1 MRLVPSVSQ
10 RICCGNT
17 VTGHSC
23 MGVSFFLSLP
33 INQSIHRSI
42 DPSIHRSFRAGAD
55 APSAWGPII
64 RAAAISVNRTL
75 VMTHITQVNITLTTG
90 QEIAAP
96 CGGAKCAGPRCM
108 QVAGASETES
118 GLGEIGR
125 SRTSTDGLSM
135 ADSLCGREVARG
147 NAQLTESLRACGG
160 ISNPFGSAGAT

>member
-96 CGGAKCAGPRCM
+96 SAQGHVACRWRERVKRKVVLGKSVGRELLPMGLAWRTAC
-108 QVAGASETES
+108 VAG
-118 GLGEIGR
+118 R
-125 SRTSTDGLSM
+125 SH
-135 ADSLCGREVARG
+135 
-147 NAQLTESLRACGG
+147 
-160 ISNPFGSAGAT
+160 GAMHS